1 MTHWREV
8 LPVHEVAYEQL
19 LEDFESEARRLVDVR
34 GLDWEPQCL
43 QFHRSPRP
51 VRTASVT
58 QVRQPI
64 YSTSVSRWKKYESEL
79 AELFSLLPPN

>member
-1 MTHWREV
+1 MV
-8 LPVHEVAYEQL
+8 
-19 LEDFESEARRLVDVR
+19 EDFESEARRLVDVR

-58 QVRQPI
+58 QVRQPL
-64 YSTSVSRWKKYESEL
+64 YCGSVAYWKHYAGPLTDLFARLPAEEPPAL
-79 AELFSLLPPN
+79 AQARP